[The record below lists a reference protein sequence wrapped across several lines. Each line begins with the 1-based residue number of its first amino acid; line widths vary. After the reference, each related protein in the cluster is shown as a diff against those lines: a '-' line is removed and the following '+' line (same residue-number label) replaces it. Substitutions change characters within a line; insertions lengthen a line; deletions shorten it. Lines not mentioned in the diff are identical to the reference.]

1 MWSQKSHVETFQMMP
16 SWNKPTVLKRN
27 HIVRTCFYVCMYV
40 MHVCMYV
47 YYVCPYQTHK
57 TTKSQINLGLGR
69 NPKSWCYLKQ
79 KLVRINCVTEEVH
92 TLQPIL
98 IISTECLM
106 EVLPQWNKKGWN
118 EEAHHFHPFQSPPSA
133 WWRCYLNE
141 TKKLEWTSYMF
152 QFPPS
157 WDVTFNIS
165 IHSGFFKSNKI

>member
-27 HIVRTCFYVCMYV
+27 HIVRTCFY
-40 MHVCMYV
+40 VCMYV

-79 KLVRINCVTEEVH
+79 KLVRIYCVTEGRYTHFNPFQHIHLSAWWRCYLNE
-92 TLQPIL
+92 T
-98 IISTECLM
+98 
-106 EVLPQWNKKGWN
+106 KKGWN
-118 EEAHHFHPFQSPPSA
+118 EQAHHFNLFQSPPSA